1 VPPPTAVREP
11 AMRSTVDFPGIVR
24 SIEEAQPTGR

>member
-11 AMRSTVDFPGIVR
+11 AMPSTIAFPGNVR
-24 SIEEAQPTGR
+24 SIEAAQPTGR